1 MKTPKPFTNCIYSS
15 CKRSALLCLSLLI
28 GCFELLPQAQAV
40 DPPPD
45 GGYPGGNTA
54 EGDNALLAL
63 TDGGFNTAVGFYSL
77 ASVTTGQLNT
87 AIGSGTLLFNTGNQN
102 TATGAAALF
111 NNTTGNANTATGAF
125 ALANN
130 TTGARNTADG
140 NSVMVS
146 NTTGHDN
153 TAVGSNA
160 LYSNETGNYNVA
172 IGPDALKNN
181 INGQLNTAMNVQA
194 LFLNTSGSQNVAVGM
209 QTLLVNTTGNENTAV
224 GTQALGFNA
233 TGIRNTA
240 LGTRAGQNLTTGDY
254 NIDIGAQTKGVAGES
269 GTTRIGT
276 APFHTRAFIAGIRG
290 VTTENNDAVPV
301 VIDSDG
307 QLGTVS
313 SSRRYKTDIQP
324 IEQASESILALK
336 PVSFRYKVHKDTM
349 PNFGLIAED
358 VAKINPDLVIYD
370 ADGNPFTVRYDAVN
384 AMLLNEFLKEHRKVA
399 QQEQKLARQETTIAQ
414 LQSAVTKQEATAAEQ
429 RKEIAALTAGLQRVS
444 AQVETSRPAP
454 HVVVN
459 QQ

>member
-1 MKTPKPFTNCIYSS
+1 MQVKTPIPLFLTF
-15 CKRSALLCLSLLI
+15 LCLSVAGPKAI
-28 GCFELLPQAQAV
+28 AV

-87 AIGSGTLLFNTGNQN
+87 AIGSGTLLLNTGDQN

-111 NNTTGNANTATGAF
+111 NNTDGYRNTATGAF
-125 ALANN
+125 ALVNN
-130 TTGARNTADG
+130 TIGIENTADG
-140 NSVMVS
+140 ASALVS
-146 NTTGHDN
+146 NTAGNRN
-153 TAVGSNA
+153 TAVGFRAMHDNEEGSSNTA
-160 LYSNETGNYNVA
+160 VGRYSLEQ
-172 IGPDALKNN
+172 N
-181 INGQLNTAMNVQA
+181 IDGQGNTAMGVQA
-194 LFLNTSGSQNVAVGM
+194 LFSNVDSGFGTAMGAQALLSSTTGDENTAIGAQA
-209 QTLLVNTTGNENTAV
+209 LVFNTTGR
-224 GTQALGFNA
+224 
-233 TGIRNTA
+233 RNTA
-240 LGTRAGQNLTTGDY
+240 LGIRAGQNLTTGDN

-269 GTTRIGT
+269 GTTRIGA

-290 VTTENNDAVPV
+290 VTTGNNDAVPV

-313 SSRRYKTDIQP
+313 SSSRYKTDIKP
-324 IEQASESILALK
+324 IEKASESILALQ
-336 PVSFRYKVHKDTM
+336 PVSFRYKVHTDSM

-384 AMLLNEFLKEHRKVA
+384 AMLLNEFLKEHCVV
-399 QQEQKLARQETTIAQ
+399 QEQKATIAELKHGFAQ
-414 LQSAVTKQEATAAEQ
+414 QQKQIE
-429 RKEIAALTAGLQRVS
+429 ALTAGLQKVS
-444 AQVETSRPAP
+444 AQVELSKSAP
-454 HVVVN
+454 QTVLN
-459 QQ
+459 GQ

>member
-1 MKTPKPFTNCIYSS
+1 MKKPIRLFLTF
-15 CKRSALLCLSLLI
+15 LCLSVAGHKAI
-28 GCFELLPQAQAV
+28 AV
-40 DPPPD
+40 DPPPG

-54 EGDNALLAL
+54 AGDNALLSL
-63 TDGGFNTAVGFYSL
+63 TTGLYNTAVGFYSL
-77 ASVTTGQLNT
+77 ASDTTGQLNT
-87 AIGSGTLLFNTGNQN
+87 AIGAGTLLFNIGDQN
-102 TATGAAALF
+102 TAAGAGALF
-111 NNTTGNANTATGAF
+111 NNTTGDANTATGAF
-125 ALANN
+125 ALGNN
-130 TTGARNTADG
+130 TTGVNNTAHG
-140 NSVMVS
+140 NRVLVS

-153 TAVGSNA
+153 TAVGSSA

-172 IGPDALKNN
+172 VGPDALKNN

-209 QTLLVNTTGNENTAV
+209 QALLVNTTGNENTAV

-254 NIDIGAQTKGVAGES
+254 NIDIGAQTKGIAGES

-276 APFHTRAFIAGIRG
+276 APFHTRAFVAGIRG

-301 VIDSDG
+301 VIDSAG

-336 PVSFRYKVHKDTM
+336 PVTFRYKVHKDTM

-384 AMLLNEFLKEHRKVA
+384 AMFLNEFLKEHCVV
-399 QQEQKLARQETTIAQ
+399 QEQKATIAELKHGFAQ
-414 LQSAVTKQEATAAEQ
+414 QQKQIE
-429 RKEIAALTAGLQRVS
+429 ALTAGLQKVS
-444 AQVETSRPAP
+444 AQVELSKPAP
-454 HVVVN
+454 QTVLN
-459 QQ
+459 TE

>member
-1 MKTPKPFTNCIYSS
+1 MKTPIPLFLTF
-15 CKRSALLCLSLLI
+15 LCLSAVGPKAI
-28 GCFELLPQAQAV
+28 AV
-40 DPPPD
+40 DPPPG

-54 EGDNALLAL
+54 AGDSALLNL
-63 TDGGFNTAVGFYSL
+63 TTGGYNTAVGFFSL
-77 ASVTTGQLNT
+77 AADTTGQLNT
-87 AIGSGTLLFNTGNQN
+87 AIGAGTLLFNTGDQN
-102 TATGAAALF
+102 TAAGVVALF
-111 NNTTGNANTATGAF
+111 NNTTGDANTAIGAF

-130 TTGARNTADG
+130 TTGNNNTAYG
-140 NSVMVS
+140 NKVLVS

-153 TAVGSNA
+153 TGVGFTA
-160 LYSNETGNYNVA
+160 LYSNETGNFNVA
-172 IGPDALKNN
+172 VGPDALKNN

-276 APFHTRAFIAGIRG
+276 APFHTRAFVAGIRG

-301 VIDSDG
+301 VIDSAG

-313 SSRRYKTDIQP
+313 SSSRYKTDIQP

-336 PVSFRYKVHKDTM
+336 PVTFRYKVHKDTM

-384 AMLLNEFLKEHRKVA
+384 AMFLNEFLKEHCVV
-399 QQEQKLARQETTIAQ
+399 QEQKATIAELKHGFAQ
-414 LQSAVTKQEATAAEQ
+414 QQKQIE
-429 RKEIAALTAGLQRVS
+429 ALTAGLQKVS
-444 AQVETSRPAP
+444 AQVELSKPAP
-454 HVVVN
+454 QTVLN
-459 QQ
+459 GQ